1 MILRPRPLTADAFA
15 PFGSLAPAP
24 APGTR
29 TEVGPARNLRDTTVA
44 CLRWT
49 LARPG
54 ALPLRVGTMERHRF
68 SSQSFIP
75 LGPARWLVLT
85 APHASAGGPDM
96 AHARAFIADGTL
108 AVTYAP
114 DVWHHPLTALDGGGG
129 FAVFTF
135 LDGSAD
141 DEEFVP
147 VTADI
152 TVEE

>member
-15 PFGSLAPAP
+15 AFGSVAPCP
-24 APGTR
+24 APGAR
-29 TEVGPARNLRDTTVA
+29 TEVGPARNLRATASA

-54 ALPLRVGTMERHRF
+54 TLPLRVGTMERHRF

-75 LGPARWLVLT
+75 LAPARWLCLV
-85 APHASAGGPDM
+85 APHAAIGGPDM
-96 AHARAFIADGTL
+96 ARACAFIADG
-108 AVTYAP
+108 AHAITYAP

-129 FAVFTF
+129 FAVLTF
-135 LDGSAD
+135 LDGSGD
-141 DEEFVP
+141 DEEFVAIAP
-147 VTADI
+147 DI

>member
-1 MILRPRPLTADAFA
+1 MILRLRPLAEDAFA

-29 TEVGPARNLRDTTVA
+29 TEVGPARNLRATAAA

-49 LARPG
+49 MARPG

-75 LGPARWLVLT
+75 LGPARWLVLV
-85 APHASAGGPDM
+85 APHAAAAGPDM
-96 AHARAFIADGTL
+96 ARACAFIADGTL

-114 DVWHHPLTALDGGGG
+114 DVWHHPLTALDDGAG
-129 FAVFTF
+129 FAVLTF

-152 TVEE
+152 TVQE